1 MSATHDVAIV
11 GLGAMGS
18 AAACELARRGRSV
31 VGFDL
36 STPPHALGSTHG
48 QSRIIREAYFEH
60 PLYVP
65 LVQRSYECWQRLQV
79 DAGKQLLNPTGA
91 VLIGPAAGVLVAG
104 TRLSADRY
112 GLDYDMLSAGEVRK
126 RYPALQP
133 SDDVVAIHEPRA
145 GILYPELCV
154 EAHLGLASRH
164 GAELHFDE
172 PITEWKPKG
181 DGVQVKT
188 DHATYTASQLLLAPG
203 AWVSVFVPDLEL
215 PLTVERQVLYWFEPR
230 ADPGAF
236 ELGRLPV
243 FAWEYKEEAIFYGF
257 PNLGNGVKVALHHQG
272 VATDVESIDRTVG
285 VLETE
290 SMGLLV
296 SLLVPNLAGP
306 LLRSEVCMYTN
317 TPDEHFIID
326 FHPELPQV
334 LIVSACS
341 GHGFKFAA
349 VVGEISA
356 DLLIEGKTSFD
367 LTPFKLERLTKKE

>member
-18 AAACELARRGRSV
+18 AAACELARRGRNV
-31 VGFDL
+31 IGFDL

-65 LVQRSYECWQRLQV
+65 LVQRSYKRWQRLQA
-79 DAGKQLLNPTGA
+79 DTGKQLLNLTGA
-91 VLIGPAAGVLVAG
+91 VLIGPADGLLVGG

-112 GLDYDMLSAGEVRK
+112 GLDYDVLTAAEVRK
-126 RYPALQP
+126 RYPALRP
-133 SDDVVAIHEPRA
+133 SDDVIAIHEPRA

-172 PITEWKPKG
+172 PVTEWKPKG

-188 DHATYTASQLLLAPG
+188 ERGTYVASRLLLAPG
-203 AWVSVFVPDLEL
+203 AWVSLFVPDLEL
-215 PLTVERQVLYWFEPR
+215 PLTVARQVLYWFEPR
-230 ADPGAF
+230 ADPAAF

-243 FAWEYKEEAIFYGF
+243 FAWEYQEGVIFYGF
-257 PNLGNGVKVALHHQG
+257 PNLGDGVKVAVHHG
-272 VATDVESIDRTVG
+272 GEVTDVESIDRTVN

-290 SMGLLV
+290 AMGLLV
-296 SLLVPNLAGP
+296 SLLLPNLAGR

-326 FHPELPQV
+326 FHPALPQV

-349 VVGEISA
+349 VVGEVSA